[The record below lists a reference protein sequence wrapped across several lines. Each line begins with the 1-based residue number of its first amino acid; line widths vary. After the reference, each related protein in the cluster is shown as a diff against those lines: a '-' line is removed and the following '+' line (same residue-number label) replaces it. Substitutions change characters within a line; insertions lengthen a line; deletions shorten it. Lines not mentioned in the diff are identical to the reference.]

1 MGWMFMERM
10 MRRHDGLEKSRHAV
24 PSGAQTEAKLGMDLP
39 RSGRLLAW
47 RSGLTATSAN
57 ATTGCSA
64 TGLARL
70 SRAPTLKTEFM
81 QTGSLNAPAKTRQV
95 FCLFPS
101 RIR

>member
-1 MGWMFMERM
+1 M
-10 MRRHDGLEKSRHAV
+10 

-39 RSGRLLAW
+39 RGGRLLAW

-70 SRAPTLKTEFM
+70 CRAPTFKTEVLE
-81 QTGSLNAPAKTRQV
+81 TESLNAPEKMRQM
-95 FCLFPS
+95 FGFLP
-101 RIR
+101 